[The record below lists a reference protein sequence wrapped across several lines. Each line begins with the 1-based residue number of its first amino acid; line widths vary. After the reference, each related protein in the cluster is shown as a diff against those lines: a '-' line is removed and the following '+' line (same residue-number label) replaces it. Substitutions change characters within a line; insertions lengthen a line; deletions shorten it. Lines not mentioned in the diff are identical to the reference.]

1 MKTKRLELSNS
12 AKNLLIL
19 AQQLAGDA
27 PVDANSLLLAFLQR
41 HLLMLERLATGVDA
55 EQLQK
60 QLEQE
65 KQEPNGKRPSQEEVL
80 QLAAQVAESEES
92 PVVDVRHIGIALLS
106 LRGIEV
112 RAARP
117 LFPPTVPQS
126 QVSILQAGINLNA
139 LAEEG
144 QLPTVVARE
153 KEIGTLIETL
163 CRPINPYAVLMGM
176 EGVGRRAVV
185 QGLAQKIVSGQAPE
199 RLEDRL
205 IVMFPQLF
213 DDPNFYFALADE
225 AARANAILYLEPFE
239 GLISTP
245 IPQLEM
251 LRMQFLNE
259 LVNRRVPVIG
269 AVSSMEQF
277 RRQVGRAPDLLK
289 RFQPIPVMPLSAA
302 ESLQVLE
309 QLAVHMRETQQLDFP
324 PETLQQIIRVAD
336 ETIQHRPFPDK
347 AILLFDQAAGR
358 ARAQNKSVVD
368 TKMIWEI
375 ASLVTG
381 LPIGAGEVSLME
393 RLAGLEA
400 YLKSRVIGQEE
411 AIELLVQVFSLK
423 IRRLDIRPER
433 PNGVFMFVGPTGVG
447 KTETARAL
455 AEYFFGS
462 SQRMLRLDMNQFYSE
477 HTLARLL
484 GAEYG
489 YIGFEKGSP
498 LLDFVAE
505 NPFSVVLL
513 DEMEKADQEIH
524 KFFLQLFDDG
534 YVVDAQGRRVSFSDT
549 IVIMTSNLRPDE
561 EVGFLRGRPTLS
573 DWQRTF
579 RDRFS
584 SEFMNRVDA
593 VCVFKPLTR
602 EDISHIIRERVYPRL
617 NEAYS
622 RRGVALDLSDAAV
635 NWLVEQGFSEHYGA
649 RELERVVE
657 RELLMLVAPHVPLQ
671 IEEAQ
676 LHPLRVDVQDNAL
689 RIVKEEAAPNDGIA

>member
-1 MKTKRLELSNS
+1 
-12 AKNLLIL
+12 
-19 AQQLAGDA
+19 
-27 PVDANSLLLAFLQR
+27 
-41 HLLMLERLATGVDA
+41 MLERLAAGIDVG
-55 EQLQK
+55 ELQ
-60 QLEQE
+60 QQVENEAQD
-65 KQEPNGKRPSQEEVL
+65 PNAKRPSQEEVL
-80 QLAAQVAESEES
+80 QLATQVAESEES

-112 RAARP
+112 RAVRP
-117 LFPPTVPQS
+117 LFPPTPSQP
-126 QVSILQAGINLNA
+126 QVSILQAGINLNL
-139 LAEEG
+139 LAQEG
-144 QLPTVVARE
+144 QLPKVVARDE
-153 KEIGTLIETL
+153 EIGTLIETL
-163 CRPINPYAVLMGM
+163 CRPINPYAVLMGI

-185 QGLAQKIVSGQAPE
+185 QGLAQRVVGGQVPE
-199 RLEDRL
+199 MLKARV

-225 AARANAILYLEPFE
+225 AARANAILYIEPFE
-239 GLISTP
+239 GLVSTP

-277 RRQVGRAPDLLK
+277 RKQVGHAPDLLK
-289 RFQPIPVMPLSAA
+289 RFQPIPVMPLSAE

-324 PETLQQIIRVAD
+324 PETLKQIIQVAD

-358 ARAQNKSVVD
+358 ARAQNKTVVD
-368 TKMIWEI
+368 TKTIWEI

-393 RLAGLEA
+393 RLAGLET
-400 YLKSRVIGQEE
+400 YLKSRVIGQES
-411 AIELLVQVFSLK
+411 AIELLVKVFSLK

-513 DEMEKADQEIH
+513 DEMEKADVEIH

-561 EVGFLRGRPTLS
+561 EVGFLRDKPALS

-584 SEFMNRVDA
+584 PEFMNRVDA
-593 VCVFKPLTR
+593 VCVFKSLTR
-602 EDISHIIRERVYPRL
+602 ADIGNIIRERIYPRL

-622 RRGVALDLSDAAV
+622 RRGVALELSDAAV
-635 NWLVEQGFSEHYGA
+635 NWLVEQSFNEHYGA

-671 IEEAQ
+671 IEERQ
-676 LHPLRVDVQDNAL
+676 PHPLRVDVENNAL
-689 RIVKEEAAPNDGIA
+689 SIVKSS

>member
-1 MKTKRLELSNS
+1 MRPNQLELSNS
-12 AKNLLIL
+12 AQHLLVL
-19 AQQLAGDA
+19 AKQVAGDK
-27 PVDANSLLLAFLQR
+27 PVDANTLLLAFLQR
-41 HLLMLERLATGVDA
+41 HMQMLERLATGIDVK
-55 EQLQK
+55 QLQK
-60 QLEQE
+60 EVEEETQTDS
-65 KQEPNGKRPSQEEVL
+65 NRRTSIEEVI
-80 QLAAQVAESEES
+80 QLANQVAQSESS

-106 LRGIEV
+106 LRGVDIK
-112 RAARP
+112 AAPP
-117 LFPPTVPQS
+117 LFPPNVPQS
-126 QVSILQAGINLNA
+126 QVSILQAGINLNM
-139 LAEEG
+139 LAQEG
-144 QLPTVVARE
+144 QLPVVVARDE
-153 KEIGTLIETL
+153 EINTLIETL
-163 CRPINPYAVLMGM
+163 CRPINPYAILMGI

-185 QGLAQKIVSGQAPE
+185 QGLTQRIVSGQVPDI
-199 RLEDRL
+199 LKDRVV
-205 IVMFPQLF
+205 IMFPQLF

-225 AARANAILYLEPFE
+225 AARANAILYIEPFE

-277 RRQVGRAPDLLK
+277 RKQVGHAPDLLK
-289 RFQPIPVMPLSAA
+289 RFQAIPVVPLSAE
-302 ESLQVLE
+302 ESLLVLE
-309 QLAVHMRETQQLDFP
+309 QLATHMRETQQIDFP
-324 PETLQQIIRVAD
+324 PETLKQIVRVAD

-358 ARAQNKSVVD
+358 ARAQGKSVVD
-368 TKMIWEI
+368 TKTIWEI

-381 LPIGAGEVSLME
+381 LPIGAGEISLME
-393 RLAGLEA
+393 RLAGLET
-400 YLKSRVIGQEE
+400 YLKSRVIGQED
-411 AIELLVQVFSLK
+411 AIGLLVKVFSLK

-534 YVVDAQGRRVSFSDT
+534 YIVDAQGRRVSFSDT

-561 EVGFLRGRPTLS
+561 EVGFLRGGPALS

-584 SEFMNRVDA
+584 PEFMNRVDA
-593 VCVFKPLTR
+593 VCVFKPLTK
-602 EDISHIIRERVYPRL
+602 EDIGKIIRERIHPRL
-617 NEAYS
+617 NEVYS
-622 RRGVALDLSDAAV
+622 RRGVSLELTNAAV
-635 NWLVEQGFSEHYGA
+635 NWLVEKGFNEHYGA

-671 IEEAQ
+671 IEEAV
-676 LHPLRVDVQDNAL
+676 LHPLRVDVQGDKL
-689 RIVKEEAAPNDGIA
+689 GIIT